1 MRSSSFLALA
11 LAAAAPL
18 ALGQISLDLT
28 GLAGDGRAVRFSAT
42 LPEPVAAA
50 AVLRPSQMS
59 CAPNCQAVGLFP
71 DAASG
76 RDQIVIEQQPA
87 AGSVTVTR
95 FFFPHGALANP
106 GAYQSLF
113 RPEGGGRAELTV
125 TRPGAPGII
134 EPAVLSAGATGVPYT
149 AAFLASGGTPPYQFS
164 VESGFPLPAGLA
176 LSATGVLSG
185 APLQAFQGDIAIRVT
200 DGAGASSVRRYSL
213 RIGDGLA
220 VATQSLAP
228 GVIGALYNFTLQAA
242 GGLAPLTWTVD
253 SGSLPPGIGLAT
265 NGTLFGTPT
274 SPGTYVFTVRATATG
289 GASATQPLLM
299 AVSASPVILTP
310 GNLPRV
316 SAGAPVNLTL
326 EAAGGLPPYQWSV
339 TSGALPAGVTL
350 NPAGS
355 ISGALTGTVNAN
367 FTLQVRDS
375 ASNTAAQLF
384 VWQSKAGVAITNPN
398 QMPLPSGV
406 VGTPYSHQF
415 SVSGGSSPFTWSLSG
430 APLGLT
436 MSSTGLLSG
445 TPTVAGTFSLFLTVN
460 DSAGSSDVV
469 PFTLT
474 ILPAVSIATTSLPA
488 ALPGQPYSATLAA
501 TGGTGPYVWTLAA
514 GSLPP
519 GLSLSQ
525 TGTITGTAS
534 GAGTFEFLVR
544 VADATGGFTFRPFSI
559 TLQQVL
565 SIETASEL
573 PPASV
578 GVPYTHPLAAAGG
591 SPPYQWSVISG
602 ALPAGLTLSPQGLI
616 SGTPTAAGTFGVQI
630 QVADQAGATASRA
643 FSILVT
649 TGVVISTNAQLPSAV
664 PNVPYS
670 QTLVAAGGAGPYQW
684 ALTAGN
690 LPPGLNLSPTGVLSG
705 TPTTAGTFTFQAT
718 VTDSAGAT
726 AVRQFT
732 LVVSND
738 LTLLS
743 PRTLP
748 RALAGQ
754 PYTFTFTAGGGSS
767 PYTWAVT
774 GGALPPGLQLAAAT
788 GLLSGTPLTPGAYL
802 FTVRVTDNAGTSRTD
817 SFTLVV
823 AAGLAITTESLP
835 SAATGAAYSQT
846 LAASGGTPP
855 YSWAVVAGALPPGLT
870 LSPQGAISGAPS
882 ISGSFAFTVRVTDAA
897 SGAADRTFTIIVRDA
912 LVITT
917 ASPLSNASF
926 GVFYTLTL
934 EASGGTGPYQ
944 WRIASGLL
952 PDGVSL
958 TPTGVLSGT
967 PRLGGLFRFVVEAAD
982 SAGSRATKEFA
993 WTVASSLTITTGTA
1007 LPEANAGSAYSLVFG
1022 LSGGTAPFTWSLL
1035 SGSLPPGMTLSPGG
1049 LLSGTPAVQGTFQ
1062 FTVKVTDS
1070 AQVAAQAAFTL
1081 VVSAGSQPPRAGVI
1095 SQIASGGSWKTAITL
1110 VNPGAEAAL
1119 VRINFFSSNGAI
1131 LTLPLTVFEGGVA
1144 STATAASVQR
1154 TIPPRGTL
1162 IVETEA
1168 AGSTI
1173 LVGWAEVRSATP
1185 VAGFAIFRQKHGS
1198 GVDSEGTSPLETA
1211 ALQSFLQPMDN
1222 LSGFSTGIA
1231 LVNLAPD
1238 EAASVTAILYDDR
1251 GQEFQR
1257 GSVNLP
1263 PNGHTAFS
1271 VTDLFPA
1278 AAGRRGFIEFRADRP
1293 AGIIG
1298 LGLRFQPTLSFTS
1311 VPIIRRP

>member
-1 MRSSSFLALA
+1 MRSYSLLALA
-11 LAAAAPL
+11 LATVAPSAL
-18 ALGQISLDLT
+18 AQISFDLT
-28 GLAGDGRAVRFSAT
+28 GLAADGRAMRFSAA
-42 LPEPVAAA
+42 LPGPVSTAT
-50 AVLRPSQMS
+50 VLRPSQMS

-71 DAASG
+71 DPASG
-76 RDQIVIEQQPA
+76 RDQIVVEQQPA
-87 AGSVTVTR
+87 SGSAIVTR

-106 GAYQSLF
+106 GAYRSLF

-125 TRPGAPGII
+125 TRPGVPAII
-134 EPAVLSAGATGVPYT
+134 EPAVLSAGATGVAYS

-164 VESGFPLPAGLA
+164 VEPGFPLPAGIS
-176 LSATGVLSG
+176 LSPTGVLGGTPVQS
-185 APLQAFQGDIAIRVT
+185 FQGDIAVRVT
-200 DGAGASSVRRYSL
+200 DGAGASSVRRFAL
-213 RIGDGLA
+213 RIGDGIA
-220 VATQSLAP
+220 VATQALSP
-228 GVIGALYNFTLQAA
+228 GVLGAPYNFTLQAA
-242 GGLAPLTWTVD
+242 GGVAPVSWSLD
-253 SGSLPPGIGLAT
+253 SGSLPPGIALAS

-274 SPGTYVFTVRATATG
+274 AAGAFVFTVRATASG
-289 GASATQPLLM
+289 GASASQPLLLM
-299 AVSASPVILTP
+299 VSASPVILNP
-310 GNLPRV
+310 GYLPRV
-316 SAGAPVNLTL
+316 SAGAPLNIAL

-339 TSGALPAGVTL
+339 TSGSLPAGVTL
-350 NPAGS
+350 NPAGT
-355 ISGALTGTVNAN
+355 ITGSVTGPVNAN

-375 ASNTAAQLF
+375 ANNTAAQLF
-384 VWQSKAGVAITNPN
+384 IWQSKAGVAITNPN
-398 QMPLPSGV
+398 QLPLPAGV
-406 VGTPYSHQF
+406 VGAPYSYQF
-415 SVSGGSSPFTWSLSG
+415 SVSGGSAPLSWSLSG
-430 APLGLT
+430 APVGLT
-436 MSSTGLLSG
+436 ISGTGLLTG
-445 TPTVAGTFSLFLTVN
+445 TPSVAGTFSLFVTVN
-460 DSAGSSDVV
+460 DSAGGSDVV

-474 ILPAVSIATTSLPA
+474 LLPAVTITTPSLPA
-488 ALPGQPYSATLAA
+488 ALAGQTYSATLAA
-501 TGGTGPYVWTLAA
+501 SGGSGAYTWSLAA

-525 TGTITGTAS
+525 TGAISGTAS
-534 GAGTFEFLVR
+534 GTGTFEFLVR

-559 TLQQVL
+559 SLQQAL
-565 SIETASEL
+565 TIESASEL

-578 GVPYTHPLAAAGG
+578 GVQYAHPLAASGG
-591 SPPYQWSVISG
+591 SPPYQWSVTGG
-602 ALPAGLTLSPQGLI
+602 ALPAGLTLSQQGLI
-616 SGTPTAAGTFGVQI
+616 SGTPSAAGTFSFQI

-649 TGVVISTNAQLPSAV
+649 TGVVISTNTQLPSAV

-670 QTLVAAGGAGPYQW
+670 QTLTAAGGTGPYQW
-684 ALTAGN
+684 AVTGGT
-690 LPPGLNLSPTGVLSG
+690 LPPGLTLSTAGVLSG
-705 TPTTAGTFTFQAT
+705 TPTAAGTYTFQAT
-718 VTDSAGAT
+718 VTDSTGAS
-726 AVRQFT
+726 AARQFT

-748 RALAGQ
+748 RAFAGQ
-754 PYTFTFTAGGGSS
+754 PYAFTFTAGGGSS
-767 PYTWAVT
+767 PYSWAVT
-774 GGALPPGLQLAAAT
+774 GGALPAGLQLAAST

-802 FTVRVTDNAGTSRTD
+802 FTVRVTDNAGASRTD

-823 AAGLAITTESLP
+823 SAGLAITTESLP
-835 SAATGAAYSQT
+835 AATTGAAYSQT

-855 YSWAVVAGALPPGLT
+855 YAWSLIAGALPPGLT
-870 LSPQGAISGAPS
+870 LSQQGALSGTPS
-882 ISGSFAFTVRVTDAA
+882 TSGSFAFTVRVTDAA
-897 SGAADRTFTIIVRDA
+897 SAAAERTFTIIVRDA

-917 ASPLSNASF
+917 ASPLANASF
-926 GVFYTLTL
+926 GVFYTLTF
-934 EASGGTGPYQ
+934 EASGGVSPYQ

-958 TPTGVLSGT
+958 TPAGVLSGT
-967 PRLGGLFRFVVEAAD
+967 PRLGGLFRFVVEATD
-982 SAGSRATKEFA
+982 SAGTRATKEFT
-993 WTVASSLTITTGTA
+993 WTVTSSISITTGSP
-1007 LPEANAGSAYSLVFG
+1007 LPEATAGSAYSLVFG
-1022 LSGGTAPFTWSLL
+1022 LSGGAAPFTWSLL
-1035 SGSLPPGMTLSPGG
+1035 SGSLPPGLTLSSGG
-1049 LLSGTPAVQGTFQ
+1049 ILSGTPAAQGTFQ

-1070 AQVAAQAAFTL
+1070 AQVAAQASFTL
-1081 VVSAGSQPPRAGVI
+1081 VVGSGSQPPRAGVI
-1095 SQIASGGSWKTAITL
+1095 SQIASGGSWKTSITL
-1110 VNPGAEAAL
+1110 LNPGAEAAL
-1119 VRINFFSSNGAI
+1119 VRINFFASNGAI
-1131 LTLPLTVFEGGVA
+1131 LTLPLTIIEGAVA
-1144 STATAASVQR
+1144 STTTAASVQR
-1154 TIPPRGTL
+1154 TIPPRATL
-1162 IVETEA
+1162 VVETEA